1 MVAEL
6 QDPVQSMAHTRF
18 RLPWQWDGRETVLMS
33 RAVDETGYTQPTVA
47 EFRAKRGIGTDYHFN
62 YIRGWVVEP
71 DGQVVFGG
79 NA

>member
-1 MVAEL
+1 
-6 QDPVQSMAHTRF
+6 
-18 RLPWQWDGRETVLMS
+18 MS

-62 YIRGWVVEP
+62 YIRGWAVEP